1 MRRRQTTQ
9 SLLVTW
15 LQDTV
20 KIRFQ
25 THLQMRVFEL
35 CTATY
40 M

>member
-1 MRRRQTTQ
+1 MCMRF
-9 SLLVTW
+9 SSSFV
-15 LQDTV
+15 QDTV